1 MYKSVCVVVVLL
13 AAFAFMSGSRS
24 ADASPATPI
33 GPAIVAKGKLP
44 NQTAPIP
51 TTILFTPKQDGFYR
65 ASLYMTQVAATA
77 SNAGW
82 IYTLVW
88 TDDAGTENG
97 QPIFVQANQV
107 PPLAWGNSGYGNGGT
122 LLTFEAKAG
131 QPVTYSVIYSG
142 SGDAGTYSLYYIVE
156 RLE

>member
-1 MYKSVCVVVVLL
+1 
-13 AAFAFMSGSRS
+13 
-24 ADASPATPI
+24 
-33 GPAIVAKGKLP
+33 
-44 NQTAPIP
+44 
-51 TTILFTPKQDGFYR
+51 
-65 ASLYMTQVAATA
+65 MTQVAATA